1 MGFIGVILLAQLL
14 YLGIWWLIDASKYT
28 ETLNSKYST
37 FFENIYVPECT
48 MNSYFTYIQIG
59 VVAIMII
66 IGIRLAWSVR
76 KAASEFNESVTL
88 AITFSVLCILLFIF
102 SFIWCCNC
110 SI

>member
-1 MGFIGVILLAQLL
+1 MGFIGIILLIQLF
-14 YLGIWWLIDASKYT
+14 YLVIWWLIDASKYT

-48 MNSYFTYIQIG
+48 TNYYFTNTQIG
-59 VVAIMII
+59 VVTIMII

-88 AITFSVLCILLFIF
+88 AITFSVLCII
-102 SFIWCCNC
+102 IY
-110 SI
+110 I